1 MDVQNHHRT
10 HRPRQSPWF
19 SILVAALGA
28 VLVLGAGCSAD
39 SSLGYPAPSGG
50 SAANGPTAPGPYG
63 GSYAGGTAT
72 GDTEAGAAFARW
84 VLEQDPRH
92 EYMTDAVVRDEQTLG
107 VKVQPNVTKRDL
119 QQLLGSLVEGMAQTF
134 PGKPVRVIAY
144 YQSGDKLAE
153 ADRDPRTGRVEFR

>member
-1 MDVQNHHRT
+1 MRDHAGSRVARSWG
-10 HRPRQSPWF
+10 PRS
-19 SILVAALGA
+19 LMLLTALGVA
-28 VLVLGAGCSAD
+28 LVLASGCETDVTATRPGNGSSYGA
-39 SSLGYPAPSGG
+39 
-50 SAANGPTAPGPYG
+50 PTAPGPYG
-63 GSYAGGTAT
+63 GSFGAGTAT

-92 EYMTDAVVRDEQTLG
+92 EYLTDAVVRDEQTLG

-119 QQLLGSLVEGMAQTF
+119 QQLMSSLAEGMGRTF

-153 ADRDPRTGRVEFR
+153 ANYDPRTGRVDLR